1 MKATRKPVVKKR
13 PVKRIPNFEIVV
25 EDQKNV
31 VNRLRKALETN
42 PNMSVMEFL
51 HKSKFKPVANK
62 QIVELVRKHFGDLSI
77 KELKTKQINYFIG
90 MYTTE
95 PKVREEVIKRINL
108 DPQRQEYRVVRQRI
122 DFVNKIKE
130 NKNYKKKVTSAI
142 KVLQNTNVGKIF
154 GDFKL
159 RSLNQKEPAF
169 RFLQKYCPDLTFNQI
184 KELIKN
190 NL

>member
-1 MKATRKPVVKKR
+1 
-13 PVKRIPNFEIVV
+13 
-25 EDQKNV
+25 
-31 VNRLRKALETN
+31 
-42 PNMSVMEFL
+42 
-51 HKSKFKPVANK
+51 
-62 QIVELVRKHFGDLSI
+62 
-77 KELKTKQINYFIG
+77 